1 MYMDIF
7 AIIVGQFV
15 LFKCRLLISIDQ
27 FLLIVSSRFL
37 FSF

>member
-1 MYMDIF
+1 MDVL

-15 LFKCRLLISIDQ
+15 LFKCHLLISIDQ

-37 FSF
+37 FYF